1 MLPAPGY
8 SPRRCVGQIPELTAR
23 RRGLEQA
30 ASCRLVPS
38 SRYWPTIAG
47 RTITSPPL
55 CHRLFTA
62 SMCCRFGRDAGA
74 RSSTA
79 MPHAAPLLPPSLLTP
94 CAACLASSSLAPR
107 ARRHHALA
115 HPCAPR
121 GPVQRH
127 PLASSPKPT
136 AYGQTHSVSHPR
148 KVTAAPCCPHE
159 HARSTAASSRHL
171 PLSLS
176 LHRPALPP
184 CNARL

>member
-1 MLPAPGY
+1 MLPAHGY

-47 RTITSPPL
+47 RTVTSPPL

-62 SMCCRFGRDAGA
+62 PMCCRFDRDAGA

-107 ARRHHALA
+107 RVGTMRWHTHARRMALSSATPWPA
-115 HPCAPR
+115 HPS
-121 GPVQRH
+121 QRRTD
-127 PLASSPKPT
+127 KRT
-136 AYGQTHSVSHPR
+136 
-148 KVTAAPCCPHE
+148 PCRI
-159 HARSTAASSRHL
+159 HARSLLHLAAHTSTLALQLRRAVTS
-171 PLSLS
+171 LSLS
-176 LHRPALPP
+176 LLA
-184 CNARL
+184 